1 MIAYLKKWIHEWFL
15 GYRDDCTLMGYIKPG
30 EKLEK

>member
-1 MIAYLKKWIHEWFL
+1 MIANLKKWIHEWFL
-15 GYRDDCTLMGYIKPG
+15 GYKGGCALMGYIKPG